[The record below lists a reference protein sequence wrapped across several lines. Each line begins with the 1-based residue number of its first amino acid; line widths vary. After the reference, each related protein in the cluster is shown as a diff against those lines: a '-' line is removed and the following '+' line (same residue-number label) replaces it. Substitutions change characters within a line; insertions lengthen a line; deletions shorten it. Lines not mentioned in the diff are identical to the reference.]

1 MRLLG
6 IPEGLTNRKCEK
18 CEPKLIG
25 GYPPIRFIPEK
36 AIEDEEVDGKKVNT
50 VKVNINASVTKTFRA
65 FAKGGPEAVIKLIRN
80 HESLVGDKKLKEIYT
95 SASAL
100 WNEKKKAIEEF
111 ATTSDKSRDKS
122 HLKILN
128 REMKEHT
135 AACMSA
141 QEDAFDF
148 FEKLLSSENVERW
161 RSIIKEQ
168 CKTASYID
176 LNGKKNTNGKARG
189 RVFAAL
195 EPCYI
200 AVMLVVTT
208 QDTAERHKQY
218 WTTTVKKP
226 ERSQFKGFHREDDM
240 GKRCGKVS
248 ALLETQGRQ
257 SGRLANHER
266 ARNRARDV
274 YARS

>member
-65 FAKGGPEAVIKLIRN
+65 FAKGKPEAVIKLIRN

-122 HLKILN
+122 QLKILN
-128 REMKEHT
+128 REMKEHK
-135 AACMSA
+135 AACISCL
-141 QEDAFDF
+141 ED
-148 FEKLLSSENVERW
+148 
-161 RSIIKEQ
+161 
-168 CKTASYID
+168 TAR
-176 LNGKKNTNGKARG
+176 RG
-189 RVFAAL
+189 RSRSSKLQPSSRHFAFGFL
-195 EPCYI
+195 CGEVPDGYYI
-200 AVMLVVTT
+200 LFVTIGDFAT
-208 QDTAERHKQY
+208 
-218 WTTTVKKP
+218 
-226 ERSQFKGFHREDDM
+226 
-240 GKRCGKVS
+240 
-248 ALLETQGRQ
+248 
-257 SGRLANHER
+257 
-266 ARNRARDV
+266 
-274 YARS
+274 